1 MRRST
6 LLGYGLAG
14 ALWVQSTA
22 TAQFAA
28 DRPVAPAP
36 FGGALPTAAPT
47 PAARPVS
54 AAPTLPPG
62 LQPANERTP
71 ASPFARPERR
81 VAYQQTPSSIPAQ
94 PQAPH
99 VWAVKAEHLDWMIC
113 VKSYV
118 GEESRNMA
126 ERLAKE
132 IREKHKVAAYLF
144 ERNAEERAAELAQ
157 IDRIR
162 KSEQLKNQPLIE
174 IQNQARKAAEARGE
188 AYIESAPKLKIPK
201 PAMEMQEQWAVLIGG
216 FPTME
221 KAREALNTVRKLPAP
236 TDTTLLD
243 RTSIGGEETTNGKSE
258 FKSSWNFINP
268 FACAMVVP
276 NPAVAKAN
284 QEEKYKLEPFIVKIN
299 SDVKNSLLKATKPWT
314 LIVRNFSTPTK
325 MVGKDGDGGNIF
337 NKIFDPQKKSLLDV
351 TAEEAERLA
360 ESLRHPDMKPQSFE
374 AFVLHH
380 RMGSIVTVGQFDG
393 PDDPKLLETQRVLK
407 GITFNMMRTK
417 TEAVIGKDGR
427 PDVQRM
433 FDSVSPFPVPKYSMP
448 KN

>member
-1 MRRST
+1 MRRCI

-14 ALWVQSTA
+14 ALLVQSTA

-28 DRPVAPAP
+28 DRPAAPAP

-47 PAARPVS
+47 PAARPAQ

-62 LQPANERTP
+62 FQPANERAP
-71 ASPFARPERR
+71 ASPFAKPERR
-81 VAYQQTPSSIPAQ
+81 EAYQQTPSSIPAQ

-99 VWAVKAEHLDWMIC
+99 HWAVKPEHLAWMIC

-157 IDRIR
+157 IEQIR
-162 KSEQLKNQPLIE
+162 KSEQVKNQPLIE
-174 IQNQARKAAEARGE
+174 LQNQARKSAEVRGDVYLE
-188 AYIESAPKLKIPK
+188 NPPKLKIPK

-216 FPTME
+216 FTTME
-221 KAREALNTVRKLPAP
+221 AARKGLDTVRKLPAP

-243 RTSIGGEETTNGKSE
+243 RTSIGVGGDETTGSRSE
-258 FKSSWNFINP
+258 FRSSWNFINP

-284 QEEKYKLEPFIVKIN
+284 LEEKYKLEPFIVKIN

-337 NKIFDPQKKSLLDV
+337 NKLFDPQKKSLLDV

-380 RMGSIVTVGQFDG
+380 RMGSIVTVGQYDS
-393 PDDPKLLETQRVLK
+393 PDDPKLLETQRILK
-407 GITFNMMRTK
+407 GITFNMMKSK
-417 TEAVIGKDGR
+417 TEAVMGKDGR
-427 PDVQRM
+427 PEVQRM
-433 FDSVSPFPVPKYSMP
+433 FDSVSPFPVPKY
-448 KN
+448 